1 MEMGRY
7 AGFARRAWGAC
18 AARTAL
24 VRTALLVLAF
34 FSGVLGGAQGGFAA
48 MAQWTPL
55 TSVNT
60 LVANV
65 STEDAKSEV
74 LPDGRTW
81 MAYWTNVGGV
91 QNYQFRAQLLDTAGV
106 PLLGPNGVS
115 VVGGNMGTYLVTWDL
130 TVDASGN
137 LLVGFTRT
145 DGSEAAVVQK
155 ISPAGLPLFGANGKV
170 LGTGYDVKLL
180 ALPNG
185 QTIVG
190 YLPGDYGT
198 MMKLSTTG
206 TNVWANPVVV
216 YPASGSK
223 TSIGELVALTGGTF
237 LVVFHDRGNFGISSN
252 PYARRYNH
260 GTGLPMW
267 NGPVALTSGYATSF
281 NRRYDLIAL
290 GDTAYFGFSGAGAF
304 DFQGFIQ
311 RINPD
316 GSLPWGSTGVNFMD
330 QSVLYEMSLSL
341 ALEDDS
347 PYLWALCTMTTSA
360 QQNTGETVQKI
371 NKKTG
376 ARPLGVSGVQVFG
389 IGAADRR
396 HEGALRV
403 INHQPTFV
411 FSDGNSNGV
420 FPKDLKL
427 MTLNS
432 VGLPATAV
440 PLPLGTH
447 PTGVKSRVEFSGQFA
462 GKGIATWVE
471 NRNGAMR
478 PYAQRR
484 GLTCPA
490 PWATATGSA
499 TGLMAQFTGSVLNA
513 DSARWYFGDG
523 TWAMDTNGTAAHAY
537 NGAGT
542 YTACL
547 VAYSACGVDS
557 ACVTLNVCPLFGG
570 PWLVAQSAVSLAFTA
585 PVGADSLWV
594 DFGDGTLV
602 GAVPPSAFHT
612 YTANGT
618 YTATAVAFSSCR
630 TDTVVQ
636 GLVVNSIGLEEGLGG
651 TNPAGWLYPNPVV
664 AGASVRWH
672 VVADGLG
679 TSKEEGLL
687 VRWLNALGQEV
698 ARGSWE
704 ADALAVP
711 HLPAGRYWVEWI
723 GPNGIP
729 VRLSI
734 GVH

>member
-1 MEMGRY
+1 M
-7 AGFARRAWGAC
+7 
-18 AARTAL
+18 
-24 VRTALLVLAF
+24 VLAF
-34 FSGVLGGAQGGFAA
+34 FSGVFGGALGGFAA
-48 MAQWTPL
+48 QAQWTPL

-81 MAYWTNVGGV
+81 LAYWTNVAGG

-115 VVGGNMGTYLVTWDL
+115 VVGGNMGTYLATWDL

-145 DGSEAAVVQK
+145 DGSESAVVQK
-155 ISPAGLPLFGANGKV
+155 ITPAGLPLFGANGRN
-170 LGTGYDVKLL
+170 LGAGYDVKLL

-185 QTIVG
+185 QTVVG

-216 YPASGSK
+216 YPASGTKS
-223 TSIGELVALTGGTF
+223 SIGELVALTGGTF

-267 NGPVALTSGYATSF
+267 AGPVALTSGYATSF

-304 DFQGFIQ
+304 DFQGFVQ

-330 QSVLYEMSLSL
+330 QSVLYEMSLRL

-347 PYLWALCTMTTSA
+347 PFLWALCTMTTSA
-360 QQNTGETVQKI
+360 QQNTGETIQKI
-371 NKKTG
+371 HKKTG
-376 ARPLGVSGVQVFG
+376 ARPLGTSGVQVFG
-389 IGAADRR
+389 ISAADRR

-432 VGLPATAV
+432 VGLPTTAT
-440 PLPLGTH
+440 PLPVGTH
-447 PTGVKSRVEFSGQFA
+447 PTGVKSRVEFAGQFA
-462 GKGIATWVE
+462 GKAIATWVE

-523 TWAMDTNGTAAHAY
+523 TWALDTNGTAAHAY

-547 VAYSACGVDS
+547 VAYSVCGVDS

-570 PWLVAQSAVSLAFTA
+570 PWLVAQSAVSMAFTA

-594 DFGDGTLV
+594 DFGDGTQV
-602 GAVPPSAFHT
+602 GAVPPAASHT
-612 YTANGT
+612 YAANGT
-618 YTATAVAFSSCR
+618 YTATAIAFSSCR

-636 GLVVNSIGLEEGLGG
+636 GLVVNSIGLEELSSG
-651 TNPAGWLYPNPVV
+651 TAPAGGLYPNP
-664 AGASVRWH
+664 ASGGDWIRWETGGSSSGTIGMENPTADGTPVRW
-672 VVADGLG
+672 
-679 TSKEEGLL
+679 
-687 VRWLNALGQEV
+687 WNAWGQEV
-698 ARGSWE
+698 GHGTWE
-704 ADALAVP
+704 ADALVVP
-711 HLPAGRYWVEWI
+711 SVPAGRYWVEWVR
-723 GPNGIP
+723 PNGTP
-729 VRLSI
+729 VRLSV
-734 GVH
+734 GVR

>member
-1 MEMGRY
+1 MNSLQTVRIARGVR
-7 AGFARRAWGAC
+7 GFWF
-18 AARTAL
+18 L
-24 VRTALLVLAF
+24 VAF
-34 FSGVLGGAQGGFAA
+34 LCGVFGGAPGGFSAQ
-48 MAQWTPL
+48 AQWTPL

-65 STEDAKSEV
+65 STEDAKSQV

-81 MAYWTNVGGV
+81 VAYWTNVGGV

-155 ISPAGLPLFGANGKV
+155 ISPAGLPLFGANGREM
-170 LGTGYDVKLL
+170 GPGYDVKLL

-206 TNVWANPVVV
+206 TNVWASPVVV

-223 TSIGELVALTGGTF
+223 TSIGELAALTGGTF

-267 NGPVALTSGYATSF
+267 VGPVALTSGYATSF

-389 IGAADRR
+389 IGTADRR

-432 VGLPATAV
+432 VGLPATAI

-462 GKGIATWVE
+462 GKAIATWVE

-523 TWAMDTNGTAAHAY
+523 TWAVDTNGTAAHAY

-570 PWLVAQSAVSLAFTA
+570 PWLVAQSAVTLAFTA

-594 DFGDGTLV
+594 DFGDGTQV

-636 GLVVNSIGLEEGLGG
+636 GLVVNSVGLEEPLGG
-651 TNPAGWLYPNPVV
+651 TNPAGWLYPNPVA

-679 TSKEEGLL
+679 TKEEGLL

-729 VRLSI
+729 VRLSV